1 MEITEPEA
9 QEKKQGQRQ
18 TWEISAKTVVKSVG
32 KMQPQGEEE
41 SEQEESQEQRPYRT
55 LLCKGPNGTSKDNQ

>member
-1 MEITEPEA
+1 MSRKEMEITEPEA
-9 QEKKQGQRQ
+9 QEKKLGQRQ

-41 SEQEESQEQRPYRT
+41 SEQEES
-55 LLCKGPNGTSKDNQ
+55 